1 MSNSNLADRYA
12 KTLLAMC
19 EKENLLNAVH
29 QDFVALTEIL
39 ESNLEFIQFLSNPT
53 IKLQQKSK
61 VLQKAFEGNLSG
73 LSYRFINFLISKNR
87 ISYLKNISD
96 SFVAMV
102 DDKLGKGKG
111 LVYSAIALDEG
122 QLARI
127 QSAFQK
133 KSGKVY
139 TFENKVHKSLVGG
152 FKIQIDDLVYDW
164 SIETKLKNLKRQ
176 MLAN

>member
-1 MSNSNLADRYA
+1 
-12 KTLLAMC
+12 
-19 EKENLLNAVH
+19 
-29 QDFVALTEIL
+29 
-39 ESNLEFIQFLSNPT
+39 
-53 IKLQQKSK
+53 
-61 VLQKAFEGNLSG
+61 
-73 LSYRFINFLISKNR
+73 
-87 ISYLKNISD
+87 
-96 SFVAMV
+96 MV
-102 DDKLGKGKG
+102 DNKLGKGKG

-122 QLARI
+122 QLTRI

>member
-53 IKLQQKSK
+53 ITLQQKSK
-61 VLQKAFEGNLSG
+61 VLQKAFEGNLSS

-102 DDKLGKGKG
+102 DNKLGKGKG
-111 LVYSAIALDEG
+111 LVYS
-122 QLARI
+122 
-127 QSAFQK
+127 
-133 KSGKVY
+133 
-139 TFENKVHKSLVGG
+139 
-152 FKIQIDDLVYDW
+152 
-164 SIETKLKNLKRQ
+164 LKN
-176 MLAN
+176 